1 MSYTSSEKEEEMRRA
16 RAKRKV
22 PVVLTR
28 EETRKLKEEPK
39 LEERH
44 YKEELRKRRSGGSR
58 WLTRIKNKIFNAK
71 RNDAILKLFYS
82 SGIRIAE
89 LINLDLEDLN
99 LEESQIKVLGKGGK
113 EAYCP
118 ITSEAAKAL
127 SAYLKVRNTRLNPS
141 NNALFIAKTVGRVSK
156 RDIQRFIPRYARQ
169 AGIKKK
175 VTPHT
180 LRHSIA
186 THLLDQGMDLRYVQ
200 AFLRH
205 ASISSTQIYT
215 HVSNKRLREELAYRH
230 PDNL

>member
-1 MSYTSSEKEEEMRRA
+1 
-16 RAKRKV
+16 
-22 PVVLTR
+22 VVLTQ
-28 EETRKLKEEPK
+28 EEIRKLKEQPK
-39 LEERH
+39 LESKYYRQQLH
-44 YKEELRKRRSGGSR
+44 KRKSGGSR
-58 WLTRIKNKIFNAK
+58 WLARIKNKIFNAK

-89 LINLDLEDLN
+89 LVNLDLEDLN

-118 ITSEAAKAL
+118 ITREAAKAL
-127 SAYLKVRNTRLNPS
+127 SSYLKVRNTRLNAGE
-141 NNALFIAKTVGRVSK
+141 NALFISRIGKRISK
-156 RDIQRFIPRYARQ
+156 RDIQRFIPHYANQ
-169 AGIKKK
+169 AGIRKK

-215 HVSNKRLREELAYRH
+215 HVSNRRLREELRYRH

>member
-1 MSYTSSEKEEEMRRA
+1 MRGA

-39 LEERH
+39 LEEKH
-44 YKEELRKRRSGGSR
+44 YKEELRKRKSQRSR
-58 WLTRIKNKIFNAK
+58 WQARIKNKIFNAK

-89 LINLDLEDLN
+89 LVNLDLEDLN

-118 ITSEAAKAL
+118 ITTEAAKAL
-127 SAYLKVRNTRLNPS
+127 SAYLKVRNTRH
-141 NNALFIAKTVGRVSK
+141 NASDSVLFISRIGKRISK
-156 RDIQRFIPRYARQ
+156 RDIQRFIPRYAKQ
-169 AGIKKK
+169 AGITKIIS
-175 VTPHT
+175 PHT

-200 AFLRH
+200 GFLRH

-215 HVSNKRLREELAYRH
+215 HVSRKRLREELEYKH
-230 PDNL
+230 PNNL

>member
-1 MSYTSSEKEEEMRRA
+1 MR
-16 RAKRKV
+16 KTKVKTKV
-22 PVVLTR
+22 PIVLTR
-28 EETRKLKEEPK
+28 EEIRKLKEQPK
-39 LEERH
+39 LEEKH
-44 YKEELRKRRSGGSR
+44 YREELRKKKSQGSR
-58 WLTRIKNKIFNAK
+58 WLARIKNKIFNAR

-89 LINLDLEDLN
+89 LVNLDLEDLN
-99 LEESQIKVLGKGGK
+99 LEESQVKVLGKGGK

-127 SAYLKVRNTRLNPS
+127 SAYLKVRNRRLNPS
-141 NNALFIAKTVGRVSK
+141 NNALFIAKRDRRISK
-156 RDIQRFIPRYARQ
+156 RDIQRFIPRYAEQ
-169 AGIKKK
+169 AGITKK
-175 VTPHT
+175 VTPHI

-186 THLLDQGMDLRYVQ
+186 THLLDRGMDLRYVQ

-215 HVSNKRLREELAYRH
+215 HVSNRRLREELAYRH

>member
-1 MSYTSSEKEEEMRRA
+1 MR
-16 RAKRKV
+16 KTKVKTKV
-22 PVVLTR
+22 PVVLTQ
-28 EETRKLKEEPK
+28 EEVRKLKEQPK

-44 YKEELRKRRSGGSR
+44 YRQELRQRKSQGSR
-58 WLTRIKNKIFNAK
+58 WLARVRNKIFNAK

-89 LINLDLEDLN
+89 LVNLDLEDLN
-99 LEESQIKVLGKGGK
+99 LEESQVKVLGKGGK

-118 ITSEAAKAL
+118 ITTEAAKAL
-127 SAYLKVRNTRLNPS
+127 SAYLKARNTRLNTS
-141 NNALFIAKTVGRVSK
+141 DNALFITRTGKRISK

-169 AGIKKK
+169 ARIRKKI
-175 VTPHT
+175 TPHT

-215 HVSNKRLREELAYRH
+215 HVSNRRLREELRYRH

>member
-1 MSYTSSEKEEEMRRA
+1 MRKSKIKTRI
-16 RAKRKV
+16 
-22 PVVLTR
+22 PLVLTQ
-28 EETRKLKEEPK
+28 EEIRKLKEQPK
-39 LEERH
+39 LEEKH
-44 YKEELRKRRSGGSR
+44 YREELRQRKSQGSR
-58 WLTRIKNKIFNAK
+58 WLARVRNKIFNAK

-89 LINLDLEDLN
+89 LVNLDLEDLN
-99 LEESQIKVLGKGGK
+99 LEESQIKVLGKGRK

-118 ITSEAAKAL
+118 ITREAAKAL
-127 SAYLKVRNTRLNPS
+127 SAYLRVRNTRLNAGE
-141 NNALFIAKTVGRVSK
+141 NALFISRAGKRISK
-156 RDIQRFIPRYARQ
+156 REIQRFIPRYAKQ
-169 AGIKKK
+169 AGIIKIIS
-175 VTPHT
+175 PHT

-215 HVSNKRLREELAYRH
+215 HVSNRRLREELSYRH

>member
-1 MSYTSSEKEEEMRRA
+1 
-16 RAKRKV
+16 V
-22 PVVLTR
+22 IIPD
-28 EETRKLKEEPK
+28 
-39 LEERH
+39 
-44 YKEELRKRRSGGSR
+44 
-58 WLTRIKNKIFNAK
+58 AK

-89 LINLDLEDLN
+89 LVNLDLEDLN
-99 LEESQIKVLGKGGK
+99 LEESQVKVLGKGGK

-118 ITSEAAKAL
+118 ITREAAKAL
-127 SAYLKVRNTRLNPS
+127 SAYLKARNRRGNTDDS
-141 NNALFIAKTVGRVSK
+141 ALFITKIGKRISK
-156 RDIQRFIPRYARQ
+156 REIQRFIPRYAKQ
-169 AGIKKK
+169 AGITKKT
-175 VTPHT
+175 TPHT

-215 HVSNKRLREELAYRH
+215 HVSNRRLREELAYRH

>member
-1 MSYTSSEKEEEMRRA
+1 MRKA

-39 LEERH
+39 VEEKH
-44 YKEELRKRRSGGSR
+44 YREELRKRRSGGSR
-58 WLTRIKNKIFNAK
+58 WLARVKNKIFNAK

-89 LINLDLEDLN
+89 LVNLDLEDLN
-99 LEESQIKVLGKGGK
+99 LEESQVKVLGKGGK

-118 ITSEAAKAL
+118 ITREAAKAL
-127 SAYLKVRNTRLNPS
+127 SSYLKARNIRPETGD
-141 NNALFIAKTVGRVSK
+141 NALFISKTRQRISK
-156 RDIQRFIPRYARQ
+156 REVQRFIPHYAKQ
-169 AGIKKK
+169 AGIRKK

-215 HVSNKRLREELAYRH
+215 HVSNRRLREELAYRH

>member
-1 MSYTSSEKEEEMRRA
+1 MKKIKVKT
-16 RAKRKV
+16 KV
-22 PVVLTR
+22 PIVLTQ
-28 EETRKLKEEPK
+28 EEVKKLKERPK
-39 LEERH
+39 LEEKH
-44 YKEELRKRRSGGSR
+44 YREELRKKKSQGSR
-58 WLTRIKNKIFNAK
+58 WLARIGNKIFNAG

-82 SGIRIAE
+82 SGVRIAE
-89 LINLDLEDLN
+89 LVTLDLQHLN
-99 LEESQIKVLGKGGK
+99 LEESQVKVLGKGGK

-118 ITSEAAKAL
+118 ITREAAKAL
-127 SAYLKVRNTRLNPS
+127 SAYVKTRKTRANAGD
-141 NNALFIAKTVGRVSK
+141 NALFIAKTGKRVSK
-156 RDIQRFIPRYARQ
+156 REIQRFIPRYARQ
-169 AGIKKK
+169 AGIRKN

-215 HVSNKRLREELAYRH
+215 HVSNRRLREELAYRH